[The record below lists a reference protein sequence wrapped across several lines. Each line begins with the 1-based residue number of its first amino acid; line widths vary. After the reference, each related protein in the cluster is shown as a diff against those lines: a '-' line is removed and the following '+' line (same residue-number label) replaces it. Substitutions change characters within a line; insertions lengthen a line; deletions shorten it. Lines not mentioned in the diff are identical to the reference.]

1 MISTEACGSLYRLV
15 LSSVLKV
22 VKAMQGDPPPS
33 NRLGN
38 AKVIIRRAK
47 WWKTKRGKNKVGE
60 RMVPAVAAC
69 P

>member
-1 MISTEACGSLYRLV
+1 VEAYIDFV

-47 WWKTKRGKNKVGE
+47 WWKTKRGKNKVGG
-60 RMVPAVAAC
+60 RMVHDYMQWLLVLDG
-69 P
+69 

>member
-15 LSSVLKV
+15 FSSVLKV
-22 VKAMQGDPPPS
+22 VKAMHGDPPPS
-33 NRLGN
+33 NCLGD

-47 WWKTKRGKNKVGE
+47 WWATKRGKDKVGG
-60 RMVPAVAAC
+60 RMVHAVAAC